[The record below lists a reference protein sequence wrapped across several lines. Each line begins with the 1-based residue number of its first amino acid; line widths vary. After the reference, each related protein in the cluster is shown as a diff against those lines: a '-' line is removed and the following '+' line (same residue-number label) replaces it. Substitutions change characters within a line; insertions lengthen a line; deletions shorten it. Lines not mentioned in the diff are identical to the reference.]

1 MAVPEQVSMAEA
13 REYYD
18 SADRIRIKP
27 GWMQGEGQPMP
38 EIEPYLWRW
47 SQVEPLVLK
56 SGELVTPDRD
66 VERRTL
72 RLATPGIDRGTT
84 PHHHRRAATAVAR

>member
-1 MAVPEQVSMAEA
+1 MAVPQQVTVDEA
-13 REYYD
+13 QEYYE

-47 SQVEPLVLK
+47 S
-56 SGELVTPDRD
+56 SRW
-66 VERRTL
+66 
-72 RLATPGIDRGTT
+72 
-84 PHHHRRAATAVAR
+84 

>member
-1 MAVPEQVSMAEA
+1 MAVPQKVTADESQQYYERAE
-13 REYYD
+13 
-18 SADRIRIKP
+18 SIRIKP

-38 EIEPYLWRW
+38 TIEPYLWRW
-47 SQVEPLVLK
+47 SEVEPLVMK

-72 RLATPGIDRGTT
+72 RRSAVEKLSLSGK
-84 PHHHRRAATAVAR
+84 PHLLVHPESWD

>member
-1 MAVPEQVSMAEA
+1 MAVPEQVTVDEA
-13 REYYD
+13 QQYYD
-18 SADRIRIKP
+18 TADSIRIRP

-47 SQVEPLVLK
+47 SQVEPLVMK

-66 VERRTL
+66 V
-72 RLATPGIDRGTT
+72 G
-84 PHHHRRAATAVAR
+84 AAHPAAGDAGH